1 MILLNLAFRPP
12 GALFL
17 WCKWIRAYLFCT
29 FLSLTF
35 SKPHNFNT
43 KAARRPFLRPVF
55 MHIYSFLCVHIST
68 CAARP
73 ATNAHARDASPRAR
87 AGGPCR
93 ASFMLLP
100 PPHCRPPRERANA
113 PLHFRVSSVSIQLR
127 AVCGMGGA
135 FRFPATA
142 PRPPGSA
149 QSRRPAG
156 FRLNRF
162 RRAPGAAWCH
172 FGFPLSFPCHLPE
185 APKAPSIY
193 PAARPI
199 AVCEKRPGDPVTWA
213 QRLSAVSRAFRYSR
227 P

>member
-1 MILLNLAFRPP
+1 MMILLNLAFRPLW
-12 GALFL
+12 ALFL
-17 WCKWIRAYLFCT
+17 CRKWIRAYLFCT

-35 SKPHNFNT
+35 GKPHNFNT

-73 ATNAHARDASPRAR
+73 ATNAHARDALPRAR

-113 PLHFRVSSVSIQLR
+113 PLHFRVSAVSIQLR
-127 AVCGMGGA
+127 AVCGAGGA

-172 FGFPLSFPCHLPE
+172 FDFTPPPCALP
-185 APKAPSIY
+185 
-193 PAARPI
+193 
-199 AVCEKRPGDPVTWA
+199 
-213 QRLSAVSRAFRYSR
+213 
-227 P
+227 